1 MITLPHL
8 APKPTGV
15 LIGRIGNHDSVP
27 PGARDSRNELPDSLL
42 EPALRAY
49 GITGVM
55 LPRYWVPA
63 DRRAER
69 WKRITLIGAGA
80 VAVLV
85 VSAACV
91 KVDTGREDPVVQT
104 TPATVTAST
113 TMPPAGNEAHNNADV
128 WFVRHMIPHHQQAIE
143 MSDFL
148 LAKQGIDPRVTE
160 LANNINAAE
169 RPEIQQMQ
177 DWLKQWG
184 EPMPAMTQ
192 GDMQGPAR
200 GGVIGQLSER
210 ELNALREAQGADA
223 SRLFLTQMIAHHEG
237 SISVAQNEIEEGQYP
252 LAVVM
257 ARSIA
262 STQQQEIDT
271 MKGILASL

>member
-1 MITLPHL
+1 
-8 APKPTGV
+8 
-15 LIGRIGNHDSVP
+15 
-27 PGARDSRNELPDSLL
+27 
-42 EPALRAY
+42 
-49 GITGVM
+49 M

-69 WKRITLIGAGA
+69 WKRIALIGAGA

-91 KVDTGREDPVVQT
+91 KVDTGREDPAGQT
-104 TPATVTAST
+104 TSATAST
-113 TMPPAGNEAHNNADV
+113 TMPPAGTEAHNNADV
-128 WFVRHMIPHHQQAIE
+128 WFVRNMIPHHQQSIE
-143 MSDFL
+143 MSDIL

-160 LANNINAAE
+160 LANNIKAAE
-169 RPEIQQMQ
+169 SPEIQQMQ

-184 EPMPAMTQ
+184 KPMPAITP
-192 GDMQGPAR
+192 GDMQGPAQ

-210 ELNALREAQGADA
+210 ELNALSEAEGADA

-237 SISVAQNEIEEGQYP
+237 ALSVAQTEIEEGQYP
-252 LAVVM
+252 PAVVM

-271 MKGILASL
+271 IKGILASL